1 MIIIQDLIL
10 ALFYMIAGLIDSA
23 LGIGR
28 KRYETR
34 VFIKAPRDTV
44 WSTMTAKSIK
54 FEGLIPVEVSVEPR
68 DGKPPFLSGTIKVG
82 DTERPIAFVEELNES
97 ANAGVMRI
105 LPEHTDPAI
114 IAGDDHLIAYS
125 LAPAA
130 EGTTVLLAHELTLTR
145 FRNRVLVP
153 LGARQNARRIKSHC
167 ERLAGTAVT
176 SEAGRVRDAV
186 ATGVLTYASFHYL
199 FGWQSAAVL
208 LALIFIHEAGHALA
222 MRSVGQPVR
231 GIYFIPFFGGVA
243 VAAAP
248 HASETERGFVALMG
262 PGVSLLTTGAFVL
275 LWQGTGSPLF
285 AELALVSAILN
296 GINLAPVLPLDGGQ
310 IVDAILSRADPEM
323 ARVVNFFCL
332 LVGLG
337 VSLYLEWFILAGL
350 LLLTAPFL
358 IFGSGKPRRVQPISS
373 AGQAWLT
380 AGYLTSIAFYLTVV
394 TSLME

>member
-10 ALFYMIAGLIDSA
+10 ALFYMFAGLIDSA
-23 LGIGR
+23 LGISR
-28 KRYETR
+28 KRYETS
-34 VFIKAPRDTV
+34 VFIRAPRDTV
-44 WSTMTAKSIK
+44 WNTMTAKSIK
-54 FEGLIPVEVSVEPR
+54 FEGLIPVEVSVAPR
-68 DGKPPFLSGTIKVG
+68 AGEPPFLSGTIKVG
-82 DTERPIAFVEELNES
+82 DTERPIAFVEELDES

-114 IAGDDHLIAYS
+114 IAGDNHLIAYS

-130 EGTTVLLAHELTLTR
+130 DGTTVLLAHELTLTK

-167 ERLAGTAVT
+167 EKLAGTAEA
-176 SEAGRVRDAV
+176 SERNRIRDAI

-199 FGWQSAAVL
+199 FGWQSAVVL
-208 LALIFIHEAGHALA
+208 LALIFVHEAGHALA

-248 HASETERGFVALMG
+248 HASQTERGFVALMG

-275 LWQGTGSPLF
+275 LWQSTGTQLF

-310 IVDAILSRADPEM
+310 IVDAILSRADPEVT
-323 ARVVNFFCL
+323 RVINFTCL
-332 LVGLG
+332 LGGLG
-337 VSLYLEWFILAGL
+337 TSLYLEWYILTGL

-358 IFGSGKPRRVQPISS
+358 IFAPSKPRLLQPISS

-380 AGYLTSIAFYLTVV
+380 AGYLTSIAFYVTVAAA
-394 TSLME
+394 MAQ